1 MDLQSAY
8 ATILLSAETGG
19 SMMGLASILIL
30 GIAAQWLA
38 WRIKIPA
45 ILPLMLIGLCAGP
58 LRVLLGGSSLI
69 VPQDIFAG
77 ATMSHFISLSV

>member
-30 GIAAQWLA
+30 GIAAA
-38 WRIKIPA
+38 V
-45 ILPLMLIGLCAGP
+45 AGME
-58 LRVLLGGSSLI
+58 
-69 VPQDIFAG
+69 D
-77 ATMSHFISLSV
+77 